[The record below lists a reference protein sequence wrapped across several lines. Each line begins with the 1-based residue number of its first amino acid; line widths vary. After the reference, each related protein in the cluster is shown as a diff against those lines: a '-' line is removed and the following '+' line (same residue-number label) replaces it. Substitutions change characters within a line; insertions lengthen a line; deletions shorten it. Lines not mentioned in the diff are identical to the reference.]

1 MCNFKA
7 ELAKCVVC
15 FHFRFTSLKKD
26 WKIMYIFSAKK
37 KKSIRKVI
45 QQRAA
50 AKNSLKCCFR
60 IFTFFF
66 FFFFLSWNVFSGAQN
81 SSVFCHFCFVPAPH
95 TCPSCFQCGCNGPT
109 AFLGCLLP
117 ICEPHAEGCL
127 PWGLGAG
134 AGLRPTSSSHCQMW
148 STLSARAFTL
158 HFLGFKHSPKCSAG
172 PKRV

>member
-60 IFTFFF
+60 IFTLFFF
-66 FFFFLSWNVFSGAQN
+66 FSSLEMYSQVLKIVQCSATFALSLLPTHAPHV
-81 SSVFCHFCFVPAPH
+81 SSVAAMDRQLFWGVCSPSVSPMQKDACLGVSVLGQGSDPPPAATVRCDQH
-95 TCPSCFQCGCNGPT
+95 
-109 AFLGCLLP
+109 
-117 ICEPHAEGCL
+117 
-127 PWGLGAG
+127 
-134 AGLRPTSSSHCQMW
+134 
-148 STLSARAFTL
+148 
-158 HFLGFKHSPKCSAG
+158 
-172 PKRV
+172 

>member
-60 IFTFFF
+60 IFTLYFLFFSSLEMYSQVLKIVHCSATF
-66 FFFFLSWNVFSGAQN
+66 ALSLLPA
-81 SSVFCHFCFVPAPH
+81 HAPH
-95 TCPSCFQCGCNGPT
+95 VSIVAAMNWQLFWGCF
-109 AFLGCLLP
+109 LP
-117 ICEPHAEGCL
+117 ICEPHAEGSL

-134 AGLRPTSSSHCQMW
+134 AGLRPTSGSQCQMW

-158 HFLGFKHSPKCSAG
+158 HFLGFKHSPKCSAR
-172 PKRV
+172 PKGV